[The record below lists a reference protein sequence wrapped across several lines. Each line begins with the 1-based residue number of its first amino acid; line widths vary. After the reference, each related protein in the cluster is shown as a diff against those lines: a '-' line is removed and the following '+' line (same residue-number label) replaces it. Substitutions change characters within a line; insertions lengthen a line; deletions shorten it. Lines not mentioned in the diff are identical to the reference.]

1 MNISKYIQMLDLDQI
16 FAHVDTLWFFYVFL
30 LQVQFNCHELDVP
43 TMTRHDHASCL
54 VAECMLNAIQIYSI
68 YIPLNAIKI
77 HQITITSPYY
87 SIYYVA
93 NQWYGQFYI
102 LPFIK
107 FILYYITIIYISIY
121 TIYTISPYGQCLLY
135 KNGHGHGRTIP
146 GPLNSACDEK
156 FDPRNHMDLGGECRY
171 SNGSSRKQPLDV
183 CRYIYIYYVIYIYI
197 M

>member
-1 MNISKYIQMLDLDQI
+1 MTVERNKNLRLLGSAWRPWPRKHLDFESKKKQELAHIMNISKYIQMLDLDQI

-30 LQVQFNCHELDVP
+30 LQVQFNCHELDVR

-121 TIYTISPYGQCLLY
+121 TIYTISP
-135 KNGHGHGRTIP
+135 
-146 GPLNSACDEK
+146 
-156 FDPRNHMDLGGECRY
+156 
-171 SNGSSRKQPLDV
+171 
-183 CRYIYIYYVIYIYI
+183 
-197 M
+197 